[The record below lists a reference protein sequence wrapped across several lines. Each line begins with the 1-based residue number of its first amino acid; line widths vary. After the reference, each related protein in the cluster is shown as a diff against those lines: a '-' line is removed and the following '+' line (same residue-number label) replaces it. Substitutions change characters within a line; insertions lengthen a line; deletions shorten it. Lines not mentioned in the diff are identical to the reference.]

1 MICRMPF
8 RGFCGSAPPPSD
20 YRPLIINNLRQVCC
34 KTTIKGMPPDRRSV
48 PFFCLHTFGI
58 NHLKKSSTNFLT
70 KEMQKATKLRVLA
83 LSLAMAL
90 GMLLPTTTLAQGNDN
105 MLRFEDEYGGSR
117 SGFASDWPLF
127 NQSFGSGGYNLNN
140 QTFGQAPAPLGSG
153 LIIML
158 AAGGAY
164 MLKKRKKR
172 IN

>member
-1 MICRMPF
+1 
-8 RGFCGSAPPPSD
+8 
-20 YRPLIINNLRQVCC
+20 
-34 KTTIKGMPPDRRSV
+34 
-48 PFFCLHTFGI
+48 
-58 NHLKKSSTNFLT
+58 
-70 KEMQKATKLRVLA
+70 MQKATKLRALA

-117 SGFASDWPLF
+117 GGFASGWPLF

-140 QTFGQAPAPLGSG
+140 QTFGQDPAPLGSG

-164 MLKKRKKR
+164 MLKKRKKES